1 MKSEKTKNI
10 IISILVVIIIIILTI
25 MILML
30 TGVIDLNS
38 KDNEISNN
46 NKSEEIIDK
55 KDNSSTPEELVEKK
69 DWTEYLLSMHILEAK
84 VKRIRYKEFGAE
96 RDQNETKVIDL
107 AQLKELLS
115 KLKDSELKMVY
126 SLGMG
131 GSGDGDYLEVMYEKD
146 DNKYIFNVKKGLIF
160 LDENDKDIVAFF
172 NDKNYDVEH
181 SEYKGEDGSFYFY
194 RIENYNESIY
204 DNYFE

>member
-10 IISILVVIIIIILTI
+10 IISILVVVIIIILTI

-55 KDNSSTPEELVEKK
+55 KDNSSTSEKLIEEK

-107 AQLKELLS
+107 TQLKELLS

-131 GSGDGDYLEVMYEKD
+131 GSSDGDYLEVAYEKD
-146 DNKYIFNVKKGLIF
+146 DNKYKFNIRKGSIF

-181 SEYKGEDGSFYFY
+181 SEYKDEDGSFYFY